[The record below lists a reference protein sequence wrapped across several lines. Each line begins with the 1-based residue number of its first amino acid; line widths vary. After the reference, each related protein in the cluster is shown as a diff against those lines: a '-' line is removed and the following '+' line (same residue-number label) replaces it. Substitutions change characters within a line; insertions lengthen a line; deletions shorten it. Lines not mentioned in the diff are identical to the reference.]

1 MKSKMMSLN
10 QIRKAG
16 IEALA
21 QTLGP
26 VDMVRFLQQ
35 FDTGRGDYT
44 KERDKWLG
52 RMSIDDI
59 MKGVEEARKLKKE
72 NIPEGTRE
80 GLRAEQETAE

>member
-1 MKSKMMSLN
+1 MSLN

-16 IEALA
+16 IEALS

-44 KERDKWLG
+44 KERDQWLG
-52 RMSIDDI
+52 EMNIVDI
-59 MKGVEEARKLKKE
+59 VKGIEKERGKK
-72 NIPEGTRE
+72 
-80 GLRAEQETAE
+80 

>member
-1 MKSKMMSLN
+1 MASKMMSLN

-16 IEALA
+16 IEALS

-44 KERDKWLG
+44 KERDQWLG
-52 RMSIDDI
+52 EMNIVDI
-59 MKGVEEARKLKKE
+59 VKGIEKERGKK
-72 NIPEGTRE
+72 
-80 GLRAEQETAE
+80 